1 MVVSLKKQK
10 NDIGLDCQS
19 GPRDSIPVMNDRIS
33 FLKGKKSN
41 LLVDKVSDESR
52 RGHTFGFVVSLEASL
67 EIDDQPLQQQLADV
81 GELELMIETWEKV
94 INMITYLIV
103 LLV

>member
-1 MVVSLKKQK
+1 M
-10 NDIGLDCQS
+10 GLDCQS
-19 GPRDSIPVMNDRIS
+19 GPSQRFKPSNDIIS

-81 GELELMIETWEKV
+81 GELRV
-94 INMITYLIV
+94 DD
-103 LLV
+103 